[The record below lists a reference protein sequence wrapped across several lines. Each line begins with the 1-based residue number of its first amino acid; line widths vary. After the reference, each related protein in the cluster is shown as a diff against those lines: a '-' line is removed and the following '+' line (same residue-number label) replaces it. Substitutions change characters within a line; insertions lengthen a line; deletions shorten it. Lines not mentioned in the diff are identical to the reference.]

1 MQDYVICLILD
12 ISLPIL
18 DRDNDCD
25 NDKDKNDSSE
35 ADSDDDHKLNSLDH
49 SSILSIS
56 IVSIHKYP
64 INDQLSFFD
73 SVLL

>member
-1 MQDYVICLILD
+1 MQDYVNCLILD

-18 DRDNDCD
+18 DRDNDK
-25 NDKDKNDSSE
+25 DKDKDDSSE
-35 ADSDDDHKLNSLDH
+35 ADSDDDHKLNSLDR

-56 IVSIHKYP
+56 IVPIHKHP